1 MKYFLSTLKVHTCV
15 FTKKVASLRTGR
27 VNIFKIFLHNLNNSP
42 KQQEALFPKEREK
55 KKRKE
60 KKRNSALVEIGTKR
74 VRAAFGFVQMK
85 LAQKEREHF
94 RQARTIT
101 VEKGARIFLRGERNR
116 KGNSMNRGTSIRGWL
131 NSSGSIDQPASL
143 PLCFAPI
150 KSVTLFAGPS
160 GGLAFAS

>member
-1 MKYFLSTLKVHTCV
+1 MFSQKKWRVSVPEGLTFSKSFFIISTILQNN
-15 FTKKVASLRTGR
+15 KKR
-27 VNIFKIFLHNLNNSP
+27 V
-42 KQQEALFPKEREK
+42 PKEREK